1 MPSQPIDTPD
11 ILDAF
16 MAANLQSRRAKLVR
30 AARNQRIGTRFAYV
44 CSACVALLALTAIF
58 FAHDPKAAVLLAI
71 IACLTFGFA
80 YVAGQAGRKKLADS
94 LQQMSAA
101 EEIVKSLR

>member
-1 MPSQPIDTPD
+1 MPDEPLDTPD

-16 MAANLQSRRAKLVR
+16 IAANLRSRRAKLVR
-30 AARNQRIGTRFAYV
+30 AARNQRIRTRFAYG
-44 CSACVALLALTAIF
+44 CSACVALLALTANF
-58 FAHDPKAAVLLAI
+58 LAHDPKAAIVLGM

-80 YVAGQAGRKKLADS
+80 YIVGQASQKKLADS
-94 LQQMSAA
+94 LQQMGAA

>member
-1 MPSQPIDTPD
+1 MPSQPIDAPD

-16 MAANLQSRRAKLVR
+16 IAANLRSRRAKLVR
-30 AARNQRIGTRFAYV
+30 AARNQRIRTRFAYG
-44 CSACVALLALTAIF
+44 CSAGVALLALTAKF
-58 FAHDPKAAVLLAI
+58 LAHDPKAAVLLAV

-80 YVAGQAGRKKLADS
+80 YVAGQASQKKLADS
-94 LQQMSAA
+94 LQQMGAA